1 MAAGLIVFNFNLRE
15 YVGEVTGLAAEVE
28 AFAEAS
34 KSLNA
39 EEVLMQHRKMR
50 ELDHKVD
57 QHLEM
62 ASRRIEVLKTSNEL
76 SDHVRIIMGHHDVMI
91 HLN

>member
-1 MAAGLIVFNFNLRE
+1 AGLIVFNFNLRE

-62 ASRRIEVLKTSNEL
+62 ASRRIEVLKTSNDL
-76 SDHVRIIMGHHDVMI
+76 SDHVRIIMGYDDA
-91 HLN
+91 LA